1 MKGVDPMLLVGLF
14 VDGELPAEAASAFME
29 LMHNDP
35 QLARAVEE
43 ARETK
48 EMLKDALAVEGPTE
62 EQKERAR
69 NRILAVAFQEGFR
82 WRYHFG
88 GQMELPL
95 DGQLKL
101 INE

>member
-1 MKGVDPMLLVGLF
+1 MKGIDPMLLVGLF

-29 LMHNDP
+29 LMHDNP

-48 EMLKDALAVEGPTE
+48 EMLKDAMEVEGPTQ
-62 EQKERAR
+62 EQKDRAR
-69 NRILAVAFQEGFR
+69 DRILAVAFHEGFR
-82 WRYHFG
+82 WRNQYG
-88 GQMELPL
+88 GQLELPL